1 MNQTVKQSP
10 MGKIA
15 QHYQT
20 AISGDLS
27 KVSVPEWDMDIY
39 CRKTYSFKDEQRII
53 QLQAEGKI
61 VDSLVESLIIKARDA
76 EGKRIFSDADRVTLM
91 HEADP
96 TVVTRVVGQINGA
109 GPKTLTPVES
119 AKESIPTQS

>member
-1 MNQTVKQSP
+1 MSATDKVKSHYNATIAGEMQ
-10 MGKIA
+10 KIR
-15 QHYQT
+15 
-20 AISGDLS
+20 
-27 KVSVPEWDMDIY
+27 VEEWDMDIY

>member
-1 MNQTVKQSP
+1 MSATD
-10 MGKIA
+10 KIKS
-15 QHYQT
+15 HFNS
-20 AISGDLS
+20 AIDGAMQKI
-27 KVSVPEWDMDIY
+27 KVEEWDMDIY

-76 EGKRIFSDADRVTLM
+76 EGKRIFADADRVTLM

-96 TVVTRVVGQINGA
+96 AVVTRVVGQINSA
-109 GPKTLTPVES
+109 GPRTITPVDA